1 MIYPAMK
8 DLMKTMDSKYSL
20 VIATA
25 KRARAIANGDAEPL
39 VDIDP
44 DKPVSV
50 AVNEIAEGKIVREQ

>member
-1 MIYPAMK
+1 MIQPPIN

-25 KRARAIANGDAEPL
+25 KRARAIASGQAEPL

-44 DKPVSV
+44 DKPVTV
-50 AVNEIAEGKIVREQ
+50 AVHEIAEGKIVCEK